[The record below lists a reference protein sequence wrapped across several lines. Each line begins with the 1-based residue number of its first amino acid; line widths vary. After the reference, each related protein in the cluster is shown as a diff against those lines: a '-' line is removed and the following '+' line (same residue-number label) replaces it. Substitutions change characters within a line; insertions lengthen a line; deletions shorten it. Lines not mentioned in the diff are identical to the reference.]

1 MLGERGN
8 GRRIRIRQ
16 HKAKWGTIMQYVTLN
31 DGNTMPQLGFG
42 VFQVPDLAVCEQA
55 VSDALA
61 TGYRLI
67 DTAAAYMNEEA
78 VGAAIAK
85 SPVAREDIFVTSK
98 LWVDHFTYEKA
109 KQGID
114 DSLRKIGL
122 DYLDLYLLH
131 QPYGDVAG
139 AWRALEEAQQAGKI
153 RSIGVSNFAPDQL
166 INLELMSNVK
176 PAINQIEVSPW
187 HQQKDEV
194 RFAQEQDV
202 QVEAWAPFAEGKHHI
217 FTDPT
222 IAQIGAK
229 YGKSNGQV
237 ILRWL
242 LQRGI
247 VAIPKSV
254 HKERMEE
261 NFDVFDFEL
270 NGEDMTTIADLDK
283 HESQFFDHRDPTAI
297 VNIFGQSLRALRS

>member
-1 MLGERGN
+1 MEN
-8 GRRIRIRQ
+8 
-16 HKAKWGTIMQYVTLN
+16 IMQYVTLN
-31 DGNTMPQLGFG
+31 DGNKMPQLGFG

-55 VSDALA
+55 VSDALE

-67 DTAAAYMNEEA
+67 DTAAAYANEEA

-114 DSLRKIGL
+114 DSLRKLGL

-139 AWRALEEAQQAGKI
+139 AWRALKEAQQAGKI

-176 PAINQIEVSPW
+176 PAVNQIEVSPW
-187 HQQKDEV
+187 YQEKDEV
-194 RFAQEQDV
+194 DFARSQDV

-222 IAQIGAK
+222 IAAIGEK
-229 YGKSNGQV
+229 YGKTNGQV

-261 NFDVFDFEL
+261 NFNVFDFEL
-270 NGEDMTTIADLDK
+270 SDEDMATMAGLDK
-283 HESQFFDHRDPTAI
+283 HESQFFDHRDPAAI

>member
-1 MLGERGN
+1 
-8 GRRIRIRQ
+8 
-16 HKAKWGTIMQYVTLN
+16 MQYVTLN
-31 DGNTMPQLGFG
+31 DGNKMPQLGFG

-55 VSDALA
+55 VSDALE

-67 DTAAAYMNEEA
+67 DTAAAYANEEA

-85 SPVAREDIFVTSK
+85 SSIPREDIFVTSK

-114 DSLRKIGL
+114 DSLRKLGL

-176 PAINQIEVSPW
+176 AAVNQIEVSPW
-187 HQQKDEV
+187 CQEKDEV

-222 IAQIGAK
+222 IAAIGEK
-229 YGKSNGQV
+229 YGKTNGQV

-254 HKERMEE
+254 HKERMAE

-270 NGEDMTTIADLDK
+270 SDEDMATMASLDK

-297 VNIFGQSLRALRS
+297 VSIFGQSLRALRS

>member
-1 MLGERGN
+1 
-8 GRRIRIRQ
+8 
-16 HKAKWGTIMQYVTLN
+16 
-31 DGNTMPQLGFG
+31 MPQLGFG

-98 LWVDHFTYEKA
+98 PWVDHFSYEKA

-114 DSLRKIGL
+114 DSLRKLSL

-176 PAINQIEVSPW
+176 PAVNQIEVSPW
-187 HQQKDEV
+187 YQEKDEV
-194 RFAQEQDV
+194 RFAEEQDV

-222 IAQIGAK
+222 IAAIGEK
-229 YGKSNGQV
+229 YGKTNGQV

-270 NGEDMTTIADLDK
+270 SDEDMATMAGLDK
-283 HESQFFDHRDPTAI
+283 HESQFFDHRDPAAI

>member
-1 MLGERGN
+1 
-8 GRRIRIRQ
+8 
-16 HKAKWGTIMQYVTLN
+16 MQYVTLN
-31 DGNTMPQLGFG
+31 DGNKMPQLGFG
-42 VFQVPDLAVCEQA
+42 VFQVPDLAVCEPA
-55 VSDALA
+55 VADALE

-67 DTAAAYMNEEA
+67 DTAAAYANEEA
-78 VGAAIAK
+78 VGAAISK
-85 SPVAREDIFVTSK
+85 SRVAREDIFVTSK

-114 DSLRKIGL
+114 DSLRKLGL

-176 PAINQIEVSPW
+176 PAVNQIEVSPW
-187 HQQKDEV
+187 YQEKDEV
-194 RFAQEQDV
+194 NFAQSQDV
-202 QVEAWAPFAEGKHHI
+202 QVEAWVPFAEGQHGI

-222 IAQIGAK
+222 IAAIGEK
-229 YGKSNGQV
+229 YGKTNGQV

-270 NGEDMTTIADLDK
+270 SDGDMATMAGLDK
-283 HESQFFDHRDPTAI
+283 HESQFFDHRDPAAI